1 MEDLLQLIL
10 ITRDPDFA
18 QASCAAGV
26 NRIMVDLEVL
36 GKEARQRGR
45 NMVMNGHRRE
55 DVARLR
61 PAVPTGG
68 LMARVNPLHSDS
80 RQEIDA
86 VIAAGAD
93 YVMLPMFRF
102 RAEVEQFISLMSGRA
117 KTVLLLETPE
127 ARSELDQ
134 ILSVAGIDE
143 IHVGLNDLSLGLGM
157 PFLFQV
163 LAEGII
169 DEIAEKVRRAE
180 IRFGFGGVGRMNGD
194 PLPGHLIIAE
204 HKRVGSEMVILSR
217 SFHGDS
223 KTLAQFEQTGID
235 LQGEIAGLRAVE
247 QRAAGRS
254 QAQIERDRRVLQRKV
269 QEIVGQLTTTE
280 ALTSRS

>member
-1 MEDLLQLIL
+1 MKDLLQLIL
-10 ITRDPDFA
+10 ITRDPHFA
-18 QASCAAGV
+18 QAGCAAGV
-26 NRIMVDLEVL
+26 NRIMVDLEFL

-45 NMVMNGHRRE
+45 NMLISSHQRQ

-61 PAVPTGG
+61 PAVPKGK
-68 LMARVNPLHSDS
+68 LMTRVNPLHSDS

-86 VIAAGAD
+86 VISAGAD
-93 YVMLPMFRF
+93 YVMLPMFRTG
-102 RAEVEQFISLMSGRA
+102 AEVEQFISLMNGRA

-127 ARSELDQ
+127 AISNLDR
-134 ILSVAGIDE
+134 ILSLAGIDE
-143 IHVGLNDLSLGLGM
+143 IHVGLNDLSLGLRM

-169 DEIAEKVRRAE
+169 DEIADKVRRAG
-180 IRFGFGGVGRMNGD
+180 IRFGFGGVGRMDGD
-194 PLPGHLIIAE
+194 PLPGRLIIAE

-217 SFHGDS
+217 SFHGNS
-223 KTLAQFEQTGID
+223 QTLAEFENTGID
-235 LQGEIAGLRAVE
+235 LPQEIARLRAVE
-247 QRAAGRS
+247 QRAADRS
-254 QAQIERDRRVLQRKV
+254 QEQIERDRRALQRKV

>member
-169 DEIAEKVRRAE
+169 DEIAE
-180 IRFGFGGVGRMNGD
+180 
-194 PLPGHLIIAE
+194 

-247 QRAAGRS
+247 QRAADRS